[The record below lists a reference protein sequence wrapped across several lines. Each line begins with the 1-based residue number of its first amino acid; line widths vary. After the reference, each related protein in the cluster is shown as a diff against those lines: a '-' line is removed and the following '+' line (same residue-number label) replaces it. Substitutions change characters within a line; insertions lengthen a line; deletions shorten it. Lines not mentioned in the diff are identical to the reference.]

1 MYVIKIL
8 HNIYNKETKLTFES
22 MCPLTIKLPI
32 MSIMVPPTNR
42 RAANVIAFHGIF
54 TGGLTNY

>member
-1 MYVIKIL
+1 
-8 HNIYNKETKLTFES
+8 

-32 MSIMVPPTNR
+32 MSIIMPPTNK

-54 TGGLTNY
+54 TGGLTN